1 MSSYAKSSKKR
12 YISVIFQTK
21 NDPVMKRVFYSFFLI
36 ILPALA
42 YSQERHIVV
51 AADGSGEFT
60 TVQEAVNSIRAYMSD
75 TTYMYIKNGNYRE
88 KIVIPSWVTN
98 LKMTGESVENTIIT
112 WNDHAKINNMGTF
125 RTYTIWVQG
134 VGFTA
139 ENITFENTAEQ
150 LGQAVA
156 VHVDS
161 DRAIFRNCRLLGNQ
175 DTLLTANQ
183 ESRQY
188 YENCYIE
195 GTTDFIFGPA
205 TAWFERCHIHSK
217 KNSYITA
224 ASTVEGHEYGY
235 VFNRCRLTA
244 ADTITKVYLG
254 RPWRPFAATL
264 FMRCELGSHILPA
277 AWHNW
282 DNPQNEQ
289 TARYA
294 EYLNTGPGASRG
306 TRVAWSRQLSRKE
319 AGAYTLEKVF
329 ARLDGWSPDR

>member
-1 MSSYAKSSKKR
+1 
-12 YISVIFQTK
+12 
-21 NDPVMKRVFYSFFLI
+21 MKRFFYSLALI
-36 ILPALA
+36 IIPAIV

-51 AADGSGEFT
+51 AADGSGEFA

-75 TTYMYIKNGNYRE
+75 TTYMFIKNGIYRE
-88 KIVIPSWVTN
+88 KVVIPSWVTN
-98 LKMTGESVENTIIT
+98 LTMTGESVENTIIT

-139 ENITFENTAEQ
+139 ENITFENNAEQ

-156 VHVDS
+156 VHVDG

-277 AWHNW
+277 GWHNW
-282 DNPQNEQ
+282 DNPQNER

-294 EYLNTGPGASRG
+294 EYRNTGPGASPE

-319 AGAYTLEKVF
+319 AGAYTPEQVF
-329 ARLDGWSPDR
+329 ARFDRWSPGR

>member
-1 MSSYAKSSKKR
+1 MKMFTFIVLLALQ
-12 YISVIFQTK
+12 SV
-21 NDPVMKRVFYSFFLI
+21 VSFG
-36 ILPALA
+36 
-42 YSQERHIVV
+42 QVKHITV

-60 TVQEAVNSIRAYMSD
+60 SVQEAVNSIRAYMSD
-75 TTYMYIKNGNYRE
+75 TTYLFIRNGTYRE

-98 LKMTGESVENTIIT
+98 LFMKGESVENTVIT
-112 WNDHAKINNMGTF
+112 WNDHANIRNMGTF
-125 RTYTIWVQG
+125 RTYTIWVLG
-134 VGFTA
+134 AGFTA
-139 ENITFENTAEQ
+139 EDITFENNAEQ

-156 VHVDS
+156 VHVDA
-161 DRAIFRNCRLLGNQ
+161 DRAVFRRCRLLGNQ

-188 YENCYIE
+188 YEEGYIE

-264 FMRCELGSHILPA
+264 FMSCELGSHILPEG
-277 AWHNW
+277 WHNW
-282 DNPQNEQ
+282 DNPQNEL

-294 EYLNTGPGASRG
+294 EYRNTGPGASPG
-306 TRVAWSRQLSRKE
+306 TRVAWSRQLGRKE
-319 AGAYTLEKVF
+319 AGAYTVEKMF
-329 ARLDGWSPDR
+329 ARHDGWSPAR

>member
-1 MSSYAKSSKKR
+1 MKR
-12 YISVIFQTK
+12 FALIAALALQSVIFCGQ
-21 NDPVMKRVFYSFFLI
+21 P
-36 ILPALA
+36 
-42 YSQERHIVV
+42 RHITV

-75 TTYMYIKNGNYRE
+75 TTYMIIKNGTYRE

-98 LKMTGESVENTIIT
+98 LFMKGESVEQTIIT
-112 WNDHAKINNMGTF
+112 WNDHANIRNMGTF

-134 VGFTA
+134 AGFTA
-139 ENITFENTAEQ
+139 EDITFENNAEQ

-156 VHVDS
+156 VHVDG
-161 DRAIFRNCRLLGNQ
+161 DRAVFRRCRLLGNQ

-188 YENCYIE
+188 YEECYIE

-224 ASTVEGHEYGY
+224 ASTVEGNEYGY
-235 VFNRCRLTA
+235 IFNRCRLTA
-244 ADTITKVYLG
+244 ADGITKVYLG

-264 FMRCELGSHILPA
+264 FMKCELGSHIVA
-277 AWHNW
+277 AGWHNW
-282 DNPQNEQ
+282 DKPSNEK
-289 TARYA
+289 TSRYA
-294 EYLNTGPGASRG
+294 EYRNSGPGANPG
-306 TRVAWSRQLSRKE
+306 ARVAWSRQLSRSE
-319 AGAYTLEKVF
+319 AKRYTVERVF
-329 ARLDGWSPDR
+329 ARHDGWSPVR